1 MILTMPEMGPLV
13 NSNLSMIVASLT
25 QNMCTTN
32 PNIRQMGERLFDYL
46 EEIVVTESRGNT
58 NALLQPIVG
67 SLS

>member
-1 MILTMPEMGPLV
+1 
-13 NSNLSMIVASLT
+13 
-25 QNMCTTN
+25 
-32 PNIRQMGERLFDYL
+32 MGERLFDYL